1 MYPLRLKALTELA
14 GLAGLGALQCR
25 SPGLQAEAR
34 QSETRNKAK
43 MFHSEGDQALER
55 APREAVEPSSIGVF
69 KSSLAALALAKPRL
83 AGLAQGQL
91 GVVLWPAGGQPGRS
105 DGPFCPQTLG
115 IDEHSSVV

>member
-25 SPGLQAEAR
+25 NPGLQAEAR

-55 APREAVEPSSIGVF
+55 APREAFIHWCLQIQLGCLGV
-69 KSSLAALALAKPRL
+69 SQTQVSRLGTGATGCGSLACRRPAWTIR
-83 AGLAQGQL
+83 
-91 GVVLWPAGGQPGRS
+91 WPLLPSNSRNR
-105 DGPFCPQTLG
+105 
-115 IDEHSSVV
+115 